1 MNNLKKNLSALML
14 IIALTACSS
23 TKTPVISPENQ
34 AAEYTIQTA
43 PQQQRRVALALGGGA
58 SKGFAHIGVLK
69 VLKEAN
75 IPVHIV
81 TGTSAGAVVGSLY
94 ASGMSPDEL
103 ISESEHLAKSDVA
116 DFRLSTKGL
125 IVGQKLQDYINQK
138 VGDKPIQHFPIPFA
152 AVATD
157 FENGQAVL
165 FNYGDAGQAVRAS
178 SSIPSVFRPVI
189 INGRRYADGGL
200 SQPVPVSAARKMG
213 ADIVIAVDISARP
226 QAHIKKGLIVSL
238 GQSVRIMTLHALNE
252 ELSKADV
259 VIKPDVLSL
268 GSTGGF
274 EHKEAAIAAG
284 EQAAKAALPKIKALL
299 GQ

>member
-1 MNNLKKNLSALML
+1 MMNNLKKNLSALML

-34 AAEYTIQTA
+34 ATESSIQTA
-43 PQQQRRVALALGGGA
+43 PKQQKRVAVALGGGA

-69 VLKEAN
+69 ALTDAG
-75 IPVHIV
+75 IPVHMV

-103 ISESEHLAKSDVA
+103 ISESEHLDKSDVA

-157 FENGQAVL
+157 FENGQAVA
-165 FNYGDAGQAVRAS
+165 FNHGNTGQAVRAS
-178 SSIPSVFRPVI
+178 SSIPTIFRPVEI
-189 INGRRYADGGL
+189 DGRRYET
-200 SQPVPVSAARKMG
+200 
-213 ADIVIAVDISARP
+213 AVCRN
-226 QAHIKKGLIVSL
+226 LCL
-238 GQSVRIMTLHALNE
+238 
-252 ELSKADV
+252 
-259 VIKPDVLSL
+259 
-268 GSTGGF
+268 
-274 EHKEAAIAAG
+274 
-284 EQAAKAALPKIKALL
+284 
-299 GQ
+299 

>member
-34 AAEYTIQTA
+34 ATESSIQTA
-43 PQQQRRVALALGGGA
+43 PKQQKRVAVALGGGA

-69 VLKEAN
+69 VLKDAN

-152 AVATD
+152 PPVTTAT
-157 FENGQAVL
+157 F
-165 FNYGDAGQAVRAS
+165 
-178 SSIPSVFRPVI
+178 
-189 INGRRYADGGL
+189 
-200 SQPVPVSAARKMG
+200 
-213 ADIVIAVDISARP
+213 
-226 QAHIKKGLIVSL
+226 
-238 GQSVRIMTLHALNE
+238 
-252 ELSKADV
+252 
-259 VIKPDVLSL
+259 
-268 GSTGGF
+268 
-274 EHKEAAIAAG
+274 
-284 EQAAKAALPKIKALL
+284 
-299 GQ
+299 